1 MFIIV
6 NRWGASL
13 TLPAAILCAVFYW
26 FSFHNSNYTVTVLDD
41 AFQWNI
47 TEDTSKIIAQNLAF
61 YKIATA
67 VAKMKGA
74 DIIVFPEYGIL
85 PPLTRKKLKPYLEVI
100 PDPKEVKINPC
111 NERREYQNRPI
122 LYTLSCMAQ
131 QNEVAIVANLGAIQT
146 CGGEDRCPEDGSF
159 YFNTNVVFD
168 KNGTLLVRYYKEY
181 LFYEIDMHLPIQP
194 QNSVFKTDFG
204 IFDTF
209 ICFNFEFAKMA
220 EVIQREDSE
229 EVALSTKVNASLHMP
244 LVEIWESQP
253 QENSGTLLVGNI
265 QLPGY
270 LAVGNGIFSG
280 ANGPLAYRFDPD
292 GVSKLV
298 VATIPRRVY
307 SSTVSSPSGSI
318 TQFTL
323 NSTEGSEN
331 DGSNIS
337 KICSWRALGE
347 AKGIYK
353 DNKCHETST
362 SNNFFVKLI
371 NDSDHI
377 KACIN
382 GVCCSLKYSSSGM
395 AENFY
400 LITYNGTIDYYSHY
414 SICEQTCILARCEPN
429 GTNPCA
435 FFPLK
440 SKTLFYNVQLTT
452 YFSSKYIYPSVVS
465 NDMRLTSLNKWNYG
479 VHQTSSSDI
488 YKGYINFKSTSG
500 EALTFAGLRSRC
512 RDRNL
517 PYIF

>member
-6 NRWGASL
+6 TRWGASL
-13 TLPAAILCAVFYW
+13 TLPLVILGGVFYW
-26 FSFHNSNYTVTVLDD
+26 FSSLNSDDTVTEFED
-41 AFQWNI
+41 AFQWNV
-47 TEDTSKIIAQNLAF
+47 TEDASEIIAKNLAF

-74 DIIVFPEYGIL
+74 DIIVFPEHGIL
-85 PPLTRKKLKPYLEVI
+85 PPLTRKNLKPYLEEI

-111 NERREYQNRPI
+111 SEMGEYQNRSI
-122 LYTLSCMAQ
+122 LHSLSCMAQ
-131 QNEVAIVANLGAIQT
+131 QNKVAIVANIGAIQS
-146 CGGEDRCPEDGSF
+146 CKGEDRCPEDGSF
-159 YFNTNVVFD
+159 HFNTNVIFD

-181 LFYEIDMHLPIQP
+181 LFYEFDMHLPIQP

-220 EVIQREDSE
+220 QVIQRENSE
-229 EVALSTKVNASLHMP
+229 EVSLSTKMKATPHRPS
-244 LVEIWESQP
+244 VEIWESQP
-253 QENSGTLLVGNI
+253 QENNGTLLVGNI

-298 VATIPRRVY
+298 VATVPNA
-307 SSTVSSPSGSI
+307 SSEK
-318 TQFTL
+318 FTL
-323 NSTEGSEN
+323 NSTEESQNNE
-331 DGSNIS
+331 SNIS
-337 KICSWRALGE
+337 KICSWRALGK
-347 AKGIYK
+347 AKNNYK
-353 DNKCHETST
+353 DKCHESST
-362 SNNFFVKLI
+362 SNNSFVKLI
-371 NDSDHI
+371 NGSDHI
-377 KACIN
+377 KTCIN
-382 GVCCSLKYSSSGM
+382 DVCCSLKYASNGM

-400 LITYNGTIDYYSHY
+400 LIIYNGTVDYYSHY
-414 SICEQTCILARCEPN
+414 SICEQTCMLARCEPS
-429 GTNPCA
+429 GTNPCS

-440 SKTLFYNVQLTT
+440 TKTLFYSVQLTT
-452 YFSSKYIYPSVVS
+452 YFSSKHIYPSVIS
-465 NDMRLTSLNKWNYG
+465 NDMRLTPLNKWNYG
-479 VHQTSSSDI
+479 VQQTSSSDV

-512 RDRNL
+512 HDRNL